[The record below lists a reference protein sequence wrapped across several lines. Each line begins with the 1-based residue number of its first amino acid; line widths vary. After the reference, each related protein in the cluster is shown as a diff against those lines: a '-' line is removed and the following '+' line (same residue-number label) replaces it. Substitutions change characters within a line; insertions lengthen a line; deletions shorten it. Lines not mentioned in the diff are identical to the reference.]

1 MLPKVKSEVKR
12 KNPKILLLY
21 GKPKI
26 GKTTIVAGL
35 ENNLIIDLEN
45 GTDFVESLS
54 IKADNLGELKAI
66 VEEIRQAGHPYD
78 YITVDNVTVL
88 QDMVIGYAG
97 KLYKDTVQGKNWT
110 GDNVTKLPNGAGYMF
125 LREAFFNVIDE
136 ICSLAEH
143 IILIGH
149 LKDKLINKAGEEISA
164 AEIDLTGKISSLLSA
179 KADALGYVYRKD
191 NQDLINFN
199 PSDQVVCGTRINHL
213 ANKQIV
219 VSEANEKG
227 EVKTF
232 WERIYIK

>member
-1 MLPKVKSEVKR
+1 MLPKTKSEIKR

-35 ENNLIIDLEN
+35 EGNLIIDLEN
-45 GTDFVESLS
+45 GTDFVEALAVKVSS
-54 IKADNLGELKAI
+54 LGELKKI
-66 VEEIRQAGHPYD
+66 VEEIRKAGRPYK
-78 YITVDNVTVL
+78 YLTIDNVTVL

-97 KLYKDTVQGKNWT
+97 ALYKETVQGKNWQ
-110 GDNVTKLPNGAGYMF
+110 GDNVLKLPNGAGYQF

-136 ICSLAEH
+136 ICGLADH

-149 LKDKLINKAGEEISA
+149 LKDKLINKNGEELAA

-179 KADALGYVYRKD
+179 KADALGYVYRKE

-199 PSDQVVCGTRINHL
+199 PSDQVICGTRIKHL
-213 ANKQIV
+213 SNQQV
-219 VSEANEKG
+219 VISEVDDKG

-232 WERIYIK
+232 WDKIYVN